1 MAKKVIKMVLDTD
14 LNRYGIKMRSDAMG
28 FSRRVLSVNEKIAQR
43 LVSEGRAEFFER
55 KPKRFVNI
63 EYLKGNLKGFNIIQE
78 DKIKTISWSDY
89 LKYRK
94 GYKNG

>member
-63 EYLKGNLKGFNIIQE
+63 ISGGKTETVTWGEYLKR
-78 DKIKTISWSDY
+78 
-89 LKYRK
+89 YRR
-94 GYKNG
+94 

>member
-14 LNRYGIKMRSDAMG
+14 LSRYGMKMRSDAMG
-28 FSRRVLSVNEKIAQR
+28 FSRKVLSINEDIARR

-63 EYLKGNLKGFNIIQE
+63 ISGGKTETVSWGEYLK
-78 DKIKTISWSDY
+78 TH
-89 LKYRK
+89 RR
-94 GYKNG
+94 